1 MGTFPKEVLSKAL
14 ERAGGRCECQR
25 TNKDC
30 VKKHDYTRCY
40 ASGFTLNNQGTKWQA
55 HHKTSQ
61 AAGGED
67 TLSNCEILCLDCH
80 KATRT
85 YGDKRA

>member
-1 MGTFPKEVLSKAL
+1 MGTFPDDVVSAAL
-14 ERAGGRCECQR
+14 KRANGRCECTR

-30 VKKHDYTRCY
+30 LKKHNYRRCY
-40 ASGFTLNNQGTKWQA
+40 ESGFTLKNRGTRGET

-61 AAGGED
+61 AAGGQD
-67 TLSNCEILCLDCH
+67 TLSNCEILCVDCH

-85 YGDKRA
+85 YGR

>member
-1 MGTFPKEVLSKAL
+1 MGKFPDKVVIAAL
-14 ERAGGRCECQR
+14 KRAGRRCECRR
-25 TNKDC
+25 TNFPC
-30 VKKHDYTRCY
+30 LGKHDRVRCHE
-40 ASGFTLNNQGTKWQA
+40 SGFTWENRGTRWQT

-61 AAGGED
+61 DAGGPD

-85 YGDKRA
+85 YGG